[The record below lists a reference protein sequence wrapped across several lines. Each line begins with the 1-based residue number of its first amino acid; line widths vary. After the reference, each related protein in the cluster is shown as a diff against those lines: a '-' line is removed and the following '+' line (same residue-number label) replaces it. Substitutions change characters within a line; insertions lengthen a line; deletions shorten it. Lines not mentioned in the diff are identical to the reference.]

1 MAEIGLAEAIEEL
14 RRELGRAQ
22 DAGAGQQLQFEVA
35 EAELELLLELRR
47 EAAPEARLSFGVVS
61 AGAAGT
67 VASARTHRLTLRLSV
82 RDEATGGRNAHINQ
96 NRSTSWGD

>member
-22 DAGAGQQLQFEVA
+22 DAGAGQQLRFEVA

-47 EAAPEARLSFGVVS
+47 EASPEARLSFGVVS
-61 AGAAGT
+61 AGVAGA
-67 VASARTHRLTLRLSV
+67 VATARTHRLTLRLTV
-82 RDEATGGRNAHINQ
+82 RDEATGGRNAHISQ
-96 NRSTSWGD
+96 DRSTSWGD